1 MVRGE
6 RDRAVGEGKSLRQT
20 ITALEQDKQVWREGR
35 EGVGERG
42 KKGSRGGWRRG
53 EREGRIRRQ
62 TRSHISLTSPGT
74 YRTWKSRC
82 KQLWRKL
89 KL

>member
-62 TRSHISLTSPGT
+62 TRSHISLTSLLVCTGLG
-74 YRTWKSRC
+74 SQGASSC
-82 KQLWRKL
+82 GGN
-89 KL
+89 